1 MIDNHRRFYAAILGV
16 GLLGT
21 VAGYGVFRLS
31 HHDVSTSTAAPEEEK
46 RGPHLIA
53 VSEEQ
58 LKSANIGVETVKV
71 GNIGGEIFAQ
81 AAVVPAPAGAAS
93 LTAHASGTV
102 TRIYKQIGDR
112 VKRGDVLAVVEGRD
126 AAQIAADRSSANA
139 KATLASRNLAREKSL
154 FEQGVTPRA
163 EYERAQAESEA
174 AAAEAHRAQSTAGN
188 ANVTGDGR
196 GVAIASPIDGSI
208 TSASAKLGAF
218 VQSETEMFQVA
229 DASQL
234 QIEASISA
242 EDVGRISAG
251 DRAILETV
259 DGQTV
264 EATVRSFT
272 AALDPTTRVASAI
285 LDAKNA
291 GLLRAGQTLRARIM
305 PQKTSVAT
313 GLTVPDEAIQS
324 IDGRDV
330 VLVRSAKGFVVRPV
344 LVGRRGTGRSEVL
357 KGLTPGQQIATRNAF
372 VLKAEAGKGAEEE

>member
-1 MIDNHRRFYAAILGV
+1 MIDNHRRFYAAIIGV

-31 HHDVSTSTAAPEEEK
+31 HHDVAATAASTDEEK
-46 RGPHLIA
+46 RGPQLIA
-53 VSEEQ
+53 VTEDQ
-58 LKSANIGVETVKV
+58 LKSANVGLETVKV
-71 GNIGGEIFAQ
+71 GTIGGEILAQ

-188 ANVTGDGR
+188 ANVTGNGR
-196 GVAIASPIDGSI
+196 GVAIVSPIDGSI

-229 DASQL
+229 DSTQL

-259 DGQTV
+259 DGQSV
-264 EATVRSFT
+264 EATVRSFS

-285 LDAKNA
+285 LDAKSPGA
-291 GLLRAGQTLRARIM
+291 LRAGQTLRARII